1 MSFAAVN
8 VFFLRTLDDRCFV
21 HGTMTAVYQKVDAA
35 GERIAPDLSIE
46 EEKSLTVDPNHVI
59 KY

>member
-1 MSFAAVN
+1 
-8 VFFLRTLDDRCFV
+8 
-21 HGTMTAVYQKVDAA
+21 MTAVYQKVDAA
-35 GERIAPDLSIE
+35 GERIAQDLSIE